1 MIVQCLECKNEKN
14 VIADDLQVGRW
25 FECDYCGT
33 TYEISDIAED
43 GVPQLHMIEE
53 EK

>member
-1 MIVQCLECKNEKN
+1 MNVQCSECKNDKKLEKDG
-14 VIADDLQVGRW
+14 VAVGRW

-33 TYEISDIAED
+33 TYEITSVRDD
-43 GVPQLHMIEE
+43 GAPTFEMIED

>member
-1 MIVQCLECKNEKN
+1 MKIQCQECKNDK
-14 VIADDLQVGRW
+14 DLKDSDMQKGRW

-33 TYEISDIAED
+33 TYEITAIKEN
-43 GVPQLHMIEE
+43 GEPEVQMIEE

>member
-1 MIVQCLECKNEKN
+1 MVIQCRECKNDKKLEKD
-14 VIADDLQVGRW
+14 VVSVGRW

-33 TYEISDIAED
+33 TYEITSIGTD
-43 GVPQLHMIEE
+43 GAPIFEMIED